1 VPPSRATAAC
11 LLVALTGGLLAGDL
25 KAASPKERL
34 KAKQAEAR
42 TVVSQVNAL
51 DRRFEASVE
60 AWNGAKYELAQTR
73 VELRRERATLKN
85 AQRQR
90 ALAIARVE
98 ARVVALYESDD
109 DTSTLGIVLGSST
122 LSDLLD
128 RLEAAH
134 AVASF
139 DHRLAVEATAARNR
153 VAAAA
158 ARTARLERARAGTV
172 ARLDS
177 ERTRI
182 GALLSQRRRLLASV
196 QSQVTK
202 LQAEEARRQAELA
215 AAARARLARRQ
226 ALLRREAAAKAAAAA
241 AKAEAERKAA
251 AQARTPPPTTT
262 AATTTTAT
270 TTAPA
275 VSDAPPPATTTA
287 PLPTT
292 DPATTTTAAPPAPAP
307 AASLPAGHPEAASI
321 AMRYLGAPYAWGGAT
336 PAGFDCSGLVMYVY
350 AQIGI
355 ALPHY
360 AAAQFGLGV
369 PVPRADLQPGDLVF
383 FDALNHV
390 GIYIGGGEMVHA
402 PQTGDVVKIT
412 PLSEFAGRY
421 VGARRL

>member
-1 VPPSRATAAC
+1 M
-11 LLVALTGGLLAGDL
+11 
-25 KAASPKERL
+25 
-34 KAKQAEAR
+34 
-42 TVVSQVNAL
+42 
-51 DRRFEASVE
+51 
-60 AWNGAKYELAQTR
+60 
-73 VELRRERATLKN
+73 
-85 AQRQR
+85 
-90 ALAIARVE
+90 
-98 ARVVALYESDD
+98 ALYESDD

-134 AVASF
+134 AIASF
-139 DHRLAVEATAARNR
+139 DHRLAVEATAARNH

-177 ERTRI
+177 ERTHI
-182 GALLSQRRRLLASV
+182 GTLLSQRRTLLASV
-196 QSQVTK
+196 QSQVTT
-202 LQAEEARRQAELA
+202 LQAEEARRQARLA

-226 ALLRREAAAKAAAAA
+226 ELLRRQAAARAAAQA
-241 AKAEAERKAA
+241 AKAEADRKAA
-251 AQARTPPPTTT
+251 EQAQAPPPTTT
-262 AATTTTAT
+262 AATTTTA
-270 TTAPA
+270 PA
-275 VSDAPPPATTTA
+275 VADTPPPATTAA

-292 DPATTTTAAPPAPAP
+292 DPGTTTTDAPPAPAPAP

-321 AMRYLGAPYAWGGAT
+321 AMRFLGAPYAWGGST

-390 GIYIGGGEMVHA
+390 GIYIGGGQMVHA